1 MNTAKTE
8 YTCEQTSLLLTVR
21 SYGAEVAN
29 GLNTSRDQINRRN
42 GGSKRAVECVGL
54 VTFEMG
60 CMMKEPF
67 LKINKTDLTV

>member
-29 GLNTSRDQINRRN
+29 GLNTARDEVNRRN
-42 GGSKRAVECVGL
+42 GGSKRAVESVGS
-54 VTFEMG
+54 VSFEMG
-60 CMMKEPF
+60 CMVKEP
-67 LKINKTDLTV
+67 LRK